1 MQRMKFLCLVWTSK
15 QVDKFKALNQQL
27 LLVKTILSSFNSW
40 REKEE
45 EKEEFL
51 IFLSFENI
59 KTTMIIIKR
68 QQQKKRIKCIWT
80 FGLVKQFEFLGKE
93 QL

>member
-68 QQQKKRIKCIWT
+68 QQQKKRIKCI
-80 FGLVKQFEFLGKE
+80 
-93 QL
+93 